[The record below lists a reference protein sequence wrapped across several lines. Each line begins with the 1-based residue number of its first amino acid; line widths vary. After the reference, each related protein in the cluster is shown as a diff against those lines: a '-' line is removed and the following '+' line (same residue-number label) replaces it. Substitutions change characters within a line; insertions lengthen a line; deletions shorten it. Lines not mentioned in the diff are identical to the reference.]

1 MRSPLPTPG
10 RNKLLENIWQSIT
23 NYTRTIVGG
32 RSKPISQAG
41 YESDSLYGRRY
52 DLEIREPIIRSDGR
66 TRKLVEMIENSPEV
80 TLALDLRREAI
91 WSNPTGD
98 DRGWDIA
105 LTLNDNKTPIDPG
118 VYKVLQRLRE
128 EVIGGLTL
136 DAGPELLMAWG
147 DWFLS
152 IGVNSRT
159 NRIERVLFPPT
170 FEMFRAESPTG
181 ELLGFQQRAQ
191 ISSESTA
198 LSFHPIACAH
208 ARYRWRPPHLYG
220 RSLFYESIED
230 WQKLENIK
238 FDLPNAARATGTNPN
253 LHLMPCEYSASDMQS
268 YKEAHRERMRSGG
281 NITDYYLMNGAEL
294 RKLSTTNPD
303 FSGLIAVLKEFQLA
317 IARKSKIPLYLMG
330 YTWGGANDIATQPM
344 LNYARSLNGDRALIT
359 YSVIKHLCNL
369 ELALHGYPKEQW
381 LYRVVWPKLY
391 VNQFETQLNPLE
403 AEESNKIGIE
413 DLDTKQFK
421 HHLDWLTTAS
431 NGDIREGLEAIKNGN
446 QRLLE
451 VR

>member
-10 RNKLLENIWQSIT
+10 RNKLLENIWQNIT
-23 NYTRTIVGG
+23 NYTRTLVGG
-32 RSKPISQAG
+32 QSKPVSQAG
-41 YESDSLYGRRY
+41 YDSDSLYGRRY
-52 DLEIREPIIRSDGR
+52 DLEIREPIVRSDGR
-66 TRKLVEMIENSPEV
+66 TRKLVEMIESSPEI

-105 LTLNDNKTPIDPG
+105 LTLNDNKTPIDSG
-118 VYKVLQRLRE
+118 VYKILQRLRE

-152 IGVNSRT
+152 IGVNTKT

-170 FEMFRAESPTG
+170 FEMFRVESPTG

-191 ISSESTA
+191 ISNEKTA
-198 LSFHPIACAH
+198 LSFHPISCAH

-220 RSLFYESIED
+220 RSLFHESITD
-230 WQKLENIK
+230 WERLENLK
-238 FDLPNAARATGTNPN
+238 SDLSSAARDAGVVPFI
-253 LHLMPCEYSASDMQS
+253 HSMPCEYSAADMEA
-268 YKEAHRERMRSGG
+268 YKKAHRERLKSGG
-281 NITDYYLMNGAEL
+281 NITNYYLMAGADI
-294 RKLSTTNPD
+294 KKPSAPNPD
-303 FSGLIAVLKEFQLA
+303 FPGLLNAFKEGQLS

-330 YTWGGANDIATQPM
+330 YVWGGANDIATQPM

-369 ELALHGYPKEQW
+369 ELALHGYSKDEW
-381 LYRVVWPKLY
+381 LYRIVWPKLY

-403 AEESNKIGIE
+403 AEESNNIGIE
-413 DLDTKQFK
+413 DLDAKQFK

-431 NGDIREGLEAIKNGN
+431 NRDIREGLENIKNGN
-446 QRLLE
+446 QQLLE
-451 VR
+451 VG